1 MASGETTISG
11 TWPCP
16 ALLLA
21 ALLAG
26 CGGAGSG
33 PDQAAVAA
41 EAAQEHPT
49 IQSAALH
56 PVERPV
62 AKPMD
67 RGAARPASI
76 RPVERPVAKPLD
88 RSAHDGAADRS

>member
-1 MASGETTISG
+1 MASGETTLSG
-11 TWPCP
+11 IWPCP

-33 PDQAAVAA
+33 PDQAAAAA
-41 EAAQEHPT
+41 EAPKEPAAT
-49 IQSAALH
+49 QSAALH

-88 RSAHDGAADRS
+88 RSADDGAADRS